1 MTTVEQLADKVV
13 YDPAGKAV
21 RLDSLWAE
29 RPRLLVF
36 VRHFGCMMCRM
47 QVADLQRH
55 AQAIRSLGVEV
66 ALIGPG
72 TPKQAAEFTRDDQVD
87 LPVYA
92 DPQRF
97 AFIAARL
104 VRGVGAALS
113 VRGWR
118 TGLKALREGIWPS
131 GLKGDPWQV
140 GGMFLILPGGTLR
153 WAYVSQFAGDHPPLA
168 GVLSIL
174 TTAQYEVRAASA

>member
-13 YDPAGKAV
+13 YDTGGQAV
-21 RLDSLWAE
+21 RLDSLWA
-29 RPRLLVF
+29 RQPRLLVF

-55 AQAIRSLGVEV
+55 AQAIRALGVAV
-66 ALIGPG
+66 AVVGPG
-72 TPKQAAEFTRDDQVD
+72 TAQQAANFVHHDAVE

-97 AFIAARL
+97 AFMAARL
-104 VRGVGAALS
+104 RRGVRAALS
-113 VRGWR
+113 TRGWGMAWQAMR
-118 TGLKALREGIWPS
+118 AGTWPN
-131 GLKGDPWQV
+131 GVQGDPWQI
-140 GGMFLILPGGTLR
+140 GGMFLIMPGGSLR
-153 WAYVSQFAGDHPPLA
+153 WAYVGQFAGDHPPLA

-174 TTAQYEVRAASA
+174 TTAQSEVQAASA